1 VDVLRA
7 DFGVED
13 VRNHPRYAEFLPAEV
28 RARLVLP
35 HRAWTY
41 TPAGRPADWT
51 PVREA
56 CRRWQEMHDE
66 IRSAALREG
75 RTPPKALVYLDGGDF
90 LEITDHR
97 GVSRR
102 FTLSGVWRDVYL
114 ECLGTR
120 AFVDLEARFAGAA
133 DAAQLREI
141 LDRLVAERVMY
152 AEEGRYLSM
161 AVASRPDLAARRL
174 KGKGKKRTVNGEQ

>member
-56 CRRWQEMHDE
+56 CRRWRETHEE
-66 IRSAALREG
+66 IRAAALSEG
-75 RTPPKALVYLDGGDF
+75 RTPTQALVYLDGGDF

-102 FTLSGVWRDVYL
+102 FTLSGVWRDVYR
-114 ECLGTR
+114 ECLATR
-120 AFVDLEARFAGAA
+120 AFADLAARFADAA
-133 DAAQLREI
+133 DAARLREI
-141 LDRLVAERVMY
+141 LDRLVAEQVMY
-152 AEEGRYLSM
+152 AEEGRYLSL

-174 KGKGKKRTVNGEQ
+174 RGSRKK